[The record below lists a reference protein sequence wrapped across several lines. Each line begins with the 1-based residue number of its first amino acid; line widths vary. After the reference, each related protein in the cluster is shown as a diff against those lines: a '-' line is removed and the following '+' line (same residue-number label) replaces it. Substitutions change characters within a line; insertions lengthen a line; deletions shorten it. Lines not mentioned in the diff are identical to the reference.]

1 MRLHSSS
8 ILAVALLAIAFMPV
22 GLATAQTNLIPNEP
36 RSFEMLWGGFM
47 GSYYNDYSSTLTA
60 GHWTVIV
67 TILVGLQVNVT
78 VATDSSFTDIVI
90 VSGQGNGNYPTVG
103 FSLDA
108 SETVYIRVAEN
119 SVYHDS
125 FGSYNIGVYD
135 DLHNPVYR
143 TTALILGVVAAIVII
158 VVVAVVAVVLLS
170 RRKREF
176 A

>member
-1 MRLHSSS
+1 
-8 ILAVALLAIAFMPV
+8 
-22 GLATAQTNLIPNEP
+22 
-36 RSFEMLWGGFM
+36 MLGGFI
-47 GSYYNDYSSTLTA
+47 GPNHNDYRVELTA

-67 TILVGLQVNVT
+67 TILVGLEVNVT
-78 VATDSSFTDIVI
+78 VSTDSSFTYMLT
-90 VSGQGNGNYPTVG
+90 VSGQGRGNYPTVG
-103 FSLDA
+103 FTLDGI
-108 SETVYIRVAEN
+108 EIVYIRVAEN

-135 DLHNPVYR
+135 DLHNPIYR

-158 VVVAVVAVVLLS
+158 VVVAVVAFVLLR